1 VDIGNELSK
10 INSKYPWVTEKT
22 LSQALSHVRADNNLI
37 KRAVDTLNKNHTA
50 RNKELANVKKTTNS
64 LKGIKTAKETS
75 LSVIESLSRDND
87 PLGGVS
93 DLIEM
98 GAGFIDKAAD
108 PVMDLAK
115 RLPGGWKALGWVGD
129 AATSGIA
136 TAAGVFGI
144 YGKILTA
151 QEQTIRSM
159 INYGLVVGDL
169 KLYTQLRDTV
179 SDIGLSLEETTTLY
193 REFMPLY
200 ANMRSGTYDSIS
212 SIVALTRTIHDNE
225 SIINDYGYSNSELMR
240 RLSEE
245 AEMMY
250 RAGSID
256 MVNLASSSKL
266 LARFKRSSEYT
277 YAIAELM
284 GVQRSSVNNIRR
296 EANDNIDF
304 RLAMSKATATLS
316 ERFGD
321 NATDNVYQFNEE
333 LKTQLTAL
341 FGDDFANLVSDT
353 MNRALYDFPF
363 DTDFLNNMSGELN
376 NALILLGDDARVQ
389 FISMMQDGITG
400 SLKGDELFA
409 RLRDFTFTVKETPVI
424 DTQIDTPELKLARD
438 LQARSQIAPEN
449 YLTAT
454 RAEFKSLQLASSFYS
469 EAADSSID
477 AMDNLRIAFREIID
491 TLEPDYENSARA
503 ITYFSN
509 IAEWLT
515 NIFSGTFGFSEPGG
529 TSSISSGPTT
539 RRGPRGSRA
548 LRPGGSATS
557 GAFVPPGEASD
568 LSTSGAQGGSVGG
581 TTGGSYTTGQIP
593 AMRRATPEGMGG
605 NVIEAQS
612 GATVRKGPIS
622 QDLMNVLQAAAAE
635 IGVDV
640 RVTSGGQMSMS
651 DYQAAPGTK
660 TNTGGDSPTYYLNGV
675 PVRKGSTRHDAGG
688 AADLNLVNPQTDQN
702 YDFSTSEGRAVFSN
716 FAAIAR
722 QLGATGIGA
731 GEGYMGTQ
739 TMHVGFGAEATWGAE
754 GTGGFLADVYANTQV
769 GTRSLDDQTLRINQI
784 GEEPTYSDDQIMAAF
799 RQHMEYATQL
809 DELFFDEQG
818 NIRTLTGAQL
828 SEFNRIQGLDDT
840 LLKTFSDAGIDIT
853 PLGFGANIIDRPVGN
868 INDSEV
874 DTTDGED
881 HSSLSPEL
889 RELMQSELDSSEIT
903 AARMLAIAMIVQ
915 NYDITAGAV
924 S

>member
-1 VDIGNELSK
+1 MDIGHELSK

-37 KRAVDTLNKNHTA
+37 KRAIDALNKNHTK
-50 RNKELANVKKTTNS
+50 RNKELSKVKKTTDN
-64 LKGIKTAKETS
+64 LKVIKKAKETS
-75 LSVIESLSRDND
+75 LSVIDSLSRDDD

-98 GAGFIDKAAD
+98 GAGFLDKAVD
-108 PVMDLAK
+108 PVMDAAK
-115 RLPGGWKALGWVGD
+115 LLPGGWKALGWIGD

-136 TAAGVFGI
+136 TVAGVMGI

-151 QEQTIRSM
+151 QEQTVRSM

-169 KLYTQLRDTV
+169 RLYTQLRDTV

-193 REFMPLY
+193 KEFMPLY

-212 SIVALTRTIHDNE
+212 SLVALTGTIHNND

-245 AEMMY
+245 AEMMF
-250 RAGSID
+250 RAGSMD
-256 MVNLASSSKL
+256 MVNLSSSSKL

-284 GVQRSSVNNIRR
+284 GVQRSSVNNIRK
-296 EANDNIDF
+296 EANDDIDF
-304 RLAMSKATATLS
+304 RLAMGKASATLA
-316 ERFGD
+316 ERFGE
-321 NATDNVYQFNEE
+321 NAKDNVYQFNEE

-363 DTDFLNNMSGELN
+363 DTDFLNNMSGELS
-376 NALILLGDDARVQ
+376 NALILLGDDARTQ

-400 SLKGDELFA
+400 SLKGGELFA

-438 LQARSQIAPEN
+438 LQARAQIAPEN

-454 RAEFKSLQLASSFYS
+454 RTEFESLQRASSFYS

-477 AMDNLRIAFREIID
+477 AMDNLRIAFRELID
-491 TLEPDYENSARA
+491 VLEPNYENSARA

-515 NIFSGTFGFSEPGG
+515 NIFSGTFGFGEPGG
-529 TSSISSGPTT
+529 DSYISTTSGPS
-539 RRGPRGSRA
+539 RRNGPRG
-548 LRPGGSATS
+548 LRRGGSAET
-557 GAFVPPGEASD
+557 GASLPAGEASD
-568 LSTSGAQGGSVGG
+568 LSTSGAQGGTTG
-581 TTGGSYTTGQIP
+581 TTGGAYTTGQIP

-612 GATVRKGPIS
+612 GATVRKGPIN
-622 QDLMNVLQAAAAE
+622 QDLMNILQAAAAE

-640 RVTSGGQMSMS
+640 RVTSGGQMSIA
-651 DYQAAPGTK
+651 DYQAAAGTK

-675 PVRKGSTRHDAGG
+675 AVRKGSTRHDAGG
-688 AADLNLVNPQTDQN
+688 AADLNLVNPQTNQN

-739 TMHVGFGAEATWGAE
+739 TMHVGFGAAATWGAE

-769 GTRSLDDQTLRINQI
+769 GTRSLDDTTLRINQI
-784 GEEPTYSDDQIMAAF
+784 GEEPTYTDDQIMAAF

-828 SEFNRIQGLDDT
+828 TEFNRIQGLDEN

-853 PLGFGANIIDRPVGN
+853 PIGMGATIIDRPAGN
-868 INDSEV
+868 IDDSEV
-874 DTTDGED
+874 DTQDEED

-889 RELMQSELDSSEIT
+889 RELMQAELDNSEIT